1 MSAATELLYNGRM
14 KCSTVV
20 IRGLPFERRGAGVLY
35 RMTTVSTQQSFEVS
49 VMNKSCIERSE
60 LIARADE
67 SSRATQTES

>member
-1 MSAATELLYNGRM
+1 MQYSGD
-14 KCSTVV
+14 
-20 IRGLPFERRGAGVLY
+20 IGGLRFERHGTGVLY
-35 RMTTVSTQQSFEVS
+35 SLTTVSTKQSFEVS